1 MGGRG
6 RSRARRLG
14 GDVVGE
20 VVYLQDVSA
29 GEDAVDVRL
38 QVLIHACAACSR
50 VDLDPGGSGEL
61 VFGDEANG
69 EQQRVAGNDA
79 LGSGDRGEVLS
90 NVRDLD
96 GLDAVSTDHARDGGG

>member
-50 VDLDPGGSGEL
+50 VDLD
-61 VFGDEANG
+61 
-69 EQQRVAGNDA
+69 QQRVAGNDA